1 MKLATCIFT
10 LFVFVFSNISLFAD
24 NDYSHYLGLSYSN
37 YNKTEKNE
45 FMNLSFITTEESEDF
60 LSLNFESNIAVSL
73 KKEPKTMAH
82 FSLIPGVSLKIWHLT
97 FEIGTGV
104 YFPFDDSGRTQNAGT
119 VSKIIIPIE
128 YGRIAVRVGGYIYTK
143 SEYPG
148 LGSLGVSFKLN

>member
-1 MKLATCIFT
+1 
-10 LFVFVFSNISLFAD
+10 
-24 NDYSHYLGLSYSN
+24 
-37 YNKTEKNE
+37 
-45 FMNLSFITTEESEDF
+45 
-60 LSLNFESNIAVSL
+60 
-73 KKEPKTMAH
+73 MAH
-82 FSLIPGVSLKIWHLT
+82 FSLMPGVSLKIWHLT

-104 YFPFDDSGRTQNAGT
+104 YLPFDDSGRTQNAGT